1 MHSSL
6 QHTVNPIFLEDP
18 MPVTLIFDGSGNMS
32 CTAKGFPAPTVT
44 WMFDGAQAEQPVMES
59 FIPGDALAIV
69 SVLLFTNVTYGSV
82 GNYTCVASLPFITI
96 EYSNTTSHTVTSIS
110 AYLLVQGMR

>member
-1 MHSSL
+1 
-6 QHTVNPIFLEDP
+6 

-44 WMFDGAQAEQPVMES
+44 WMLDGAQAEQPVMES
-59 FIPGDALAIV
+59 LIPGDALAIV
-69 SVLLFTNVTYGSV
+69 SVLLFTDVTYGSV